1 MKRITF
7 DSFVRSCALLL
18 AFVLLVLT
26 IDYLSVVLV
35 PFFVAWFIAYLIFP
49 LVEFLQYRMRLR
61 FRIPSILLALAL
73 IGGIATAIV
82 MLCLPTI
89 SEELH
94 RFVNIVDN
102 HIARRTYNNDLEVM
116 LADYIQ
122 HLNFNDL
129 LHSGQF
135 LDLLKAAAGGMW
147 SVMQRTAGLVASIVS
162 WSMSVLYLFFI
173 LYDYERIN
181 RSLRQLVPR
190 KYSRFAN
197 NLLTDLKIGMNAYF
211 RGQFLIAL
219 CVGVLFCIGFEIIN
233 FPLAIPMGILVGVLS
248 FIPYLHALALVPAFL
263 LCILKSAETGQNF
276 WLVLLSAALVFVI
289 VQIIQ
294 DAVLTPRIMGKA
306 IGLPPYL
313 ILLSLSVW
321 GCLLGVI
328 GMIIALPLTTL
339 ICSYYKRYINR
350 S

>member
-7 DSFVRSCALLL
+7 DSFVRTCALLL
-18 AFVLLVLT
+18 AVVLAVMT

-35 PFFVAWFIAYLIFP
+35 PFFVAWFVAYLIFP
-49 LVEFLQYRMRLR
+49 LVEFFQYKMRFR
-61 FRIPSILLALAL
+61 FRIPSILLSLSL
-73 IGGIATAIV
+73 IGGIITAIV
-82 MLCLPTI
+82 LLCMPTVVA
-89 SEELH
+89 EFH
-94 RFVNIVDN
+94 RFVSIVDN
-102 HIARRTYNNDLEVM
+102 HISRRTYNNDMELL

-122 HLNFNDL
+122 HINFKEL
-129 LHSGQF
+129 IHSGQF
-135 LDLLKAAAGGMW
+135 IDITKVAIGGVW
-147 SVMQRTAGLVASIVS
+147 SVMQSTVGFVASIVS

-181 RSLRQLVPR
+181 RSLRRLVPR
-190 KYSRFAN
+190 KYSHFAN

-219 CVGVLFCIGFEIIN
+219 CVGALFCIGFEIIN

-276 WLVLLSAALVFVI
+276 WLVLLSAAAVFVI